1 MLIVHAANKNINR
14 NCDYS
19 AIINKYKD
27 LAFNIALKITKNE
40 QDSEEIVQD
49 SFVKVFNGLNK
60 FKNESQ
66 FSTWFYRIVYNTAI
80 SSIRHKKHIAI
91 EIDDNLTDTL
101 ENNRIECA
109 IKNLDESDRKQ
120 LIKEALAKLN
130 AIDYTILSLYYFD
143 DLSLKEIS
151 KIVEKEKNYLKVLLQ
166 RARLKLYNGL
176 SISLKKE
183 LKELI

>member
-1 MLIVHAANKNINR
+1 MTTNQNTNPTG
-14 NCDYS
+14 DYS
-19 AIINKYKD
+19 TIINKYKN

-49 SFVKVFNGLNK
+49 SFIKAFNGLNK
-60 FKNESQ
+60 FKKESQ

-80 SSIRHKKHIAI
+80 SSKRRNKQIDV
-91 EIDDNLTDTL
+91 EIDDNLTQAI
-101 ENNRIECA
+101 ENNQMESA
-109 IKNLDESDRKQ
+109 IKNLDEYDRKL
-120 LIKEALAKLN
+120 LITEALSQLN
-130 AIDYTILSLYYFD
+130 ELDYTILSLYYYEE
-143 DLSLKEIS
+143 LSLQEIS
-151 KIVEKEKNYLKVLLQ
+151 IIVGKKKNYLKVLLQ

>member
-1 MLIVHAANKNINR
+1 MLIVYAANKNINR
-14 NCDYS
+14 NCDYT
-19 AIINKYKD
+19 AIINKYKV

-49 SFVKVFNGLNK
+49 SFVKAFNGLNK
-60 FKNESQ
+60 FKNDSQ

-80 SSIRHKKHIAI
+80 SSIRHKKHITI
-91 EIDDNLTDTL
+91 EIDDHLIEAF
-101 ENNRIECA
+101 ENDQIESV
-109 IKNLDESDRKQ
+109 IKNLDENDRKM
-120 LIKEALAKLN
+120 LIAEALTKLN
-130 AIDYTILSLYYFD
+130 ELDYTILSLYYFE

-151 KIVEKEKNYLKVLLQ
+151 KIVEKEKTYLRVLLQ

>member
-1 MLIVHAANKNINR
+1 MTTNHNFNKS
-14 NCDYS
+14 CDYS
-19 AIINKYKD
+19 TIINKYKV

-49 SFVKVFNGLNK
+49 SFVKAFNGLNN
-60 FKNESQ
+60 FKNGSQ
-66 FSTWFYRIVYNTAI
+66 FSTWFYKIVYNTAI
-80 SSIRHKKHIAI
+80 SSIRHKKLCTT
-91 EIDDNLTDTL
+91 EIDDKLTATL
-101 ENNRIECA
+101 ENNQIECA
-109 IKNLDESDRKQ
+109 IKNLDEYDRKQ

-130 AIDYTILSLYYFD
+130 EIDYTILSLYYYE

-151 KIVEKEKNYLKVLLQ
+151 KIVEKDKDYLKVLLQ

-183 LKELI
+183 LKELR

>member
-1 MLIVHAANKNINR
+1 MLTNQNNNQ

-49 SFVKVFNGLNK
+49 SFVKAFKGLNK

-80 SSIRHKKHIAI
+80 SSIRHKKHIAL
-91 EIDDNLTDTL
+91 EINDKLTATL
-101 ENNRIECA
+101 EDNQVEDA
-109 IKNLDESDRKQ
+109 VKNLDEIDRKL
-120 LIKEALAKLN
+120 LITQALANLN
-130 AIDYTILSLYYFD
+130 AIDYTILSLYYYE

-151 KIVEKEKNYLKVLLQ
+151 GIVEKDKSYLKVLLQ
-166 RARLKLYNGL
+166 RARMKLYNGL
-176 SISLKKE
+176 SISLKRE

>member
-1 MLIVHAANKNINR
+1 MTTNHHFSK

-19 AIINKYKD
+19 TIINKYKV

-49 SFVKVFNGLNK
+49 SFIKAFKGLNN

-80 SSIRHKKHIAI
+80 SSIRNKKHIAI
-91 EIDDNLTDTL
+91 EFDDKLTATL
-101 ENNRIECA
+101 ENNQIECA
-109 IKNLDESDRKQ
+109 IRNLDEYDRKQ

-130 AIDYTILSLYYFD
+130 EIDYTILSLYYYE

-151 KIVEKEKNYLKVLLQ
+151 KIVEKEKDYLKVLLQ

-183 LKELI
+183 LKELR

>member
-1 MLIVHAANKNINR
+1 MLANQNSNQ

-19 AIINKYKD
+19 AIINKYKG

-40 QDSEEIVQD
+40 LDSEEIVQD
-49 SFVKVFNGLNK
+49 SFVKAFRGLSN
-60 FKNESQ
+60 FKNQSQ

-91 EIDDNLTDTL
+91 EINDKLTSTL
-101 ENNRIECA
+101 ENNQVEGA
-109 IKNLDESDRKQ
+109 IKNLDEWDRKQ

-130 AIDYTILSLYYFD
+130 AIDYTILSLYYYE

-151 KIVEKEKNYLKVLLQ
+151 KIVGKDKNYLKVLLQ
-166 RARLKLYNGL
+166 RARVKLYDGL
-176 SISLKKE
+176 SNSLIRE

>member
-1 MLIVHAANKNINR
+1 MAANQNSNQ

-49 SFVKVFNGLNK
+49 SFVKAFKGLNN

-80 SSIRHKKHIAI
+80 SSIRHKKLISI
-91 EIDDNLTDTL
+91 EIDEKLTGSL
-101 ENNRIECA
+101 ENNQIESA
-109 IKNLDESDRKQ
+109 IKNLDENDRKQ
-120 LIKEALAKLN
+120 LINEALAKLN
-130 AIDYTILSLYYFD
+130 AIDYTILSLYYYE

-151 KIVEKEKNYLKVLLQ
+151 KIVEKDKNYLKVLLQ

-176 SISLKKE
+176 TVSLKEE

>member
-1 MLIVHAANKNINR
+1 MTTNHNFNK

-49 SFVKVFNGLNK
+49 SFVKAFKGLNN

-80 SSIRHKKHIAI
+80 SSIRHKKHISI
-91 EIDDNLTDTL
+91 EIDEKLTASL
-101 ENNRIECA
+101 ENNQIESA
-109 IKNLDESDRKQ
+109 INNLNENDRKQ
-120 LIKEALAKLN
+120 LINEALAKLN
-130 AIDYTILSLYYFD
+130 AIDYTILSLYYYE

-151 KIVEKEKNYLKVLLQ
+151 KIVEKDKNYSKVLLQ

>member
-1 MLIVHAANKNINR
+1 
-14 NCDYS
+14 
-19 AIINKYKD
+19 
-27 LAFNIALKITKNE
+27 
-40 QDSEEIVQD
+40 
-49 SFVKVFNGLNK
+49 LNK

-80 SSIRHKKHIAI
+80 SSIRQKKHITT

-101 ENNRIECA
+101 ENNQIECA
-109 IKNLDESDRKQ
+109 INNLEEYDRKQ
-120 LIKEALAKLN
+120 LIKEALSKLSEL
-130 AIDYTILSLYYFD
+130 DYTILSLYYYE
-143 DLSLKEIS
+143 DLSLNEIS
-151 KIVEKEKNYLKVLLQ
+151 KIVDKRKNYLKVLLQ

>member
-1 MLIVHAANKNINR
+1 MTTNQNSNQ

-19 AIINKYKD
+19 KIINKYKD

-49 SFVKVFNGLNK
+49 SFVKAFKGFDK

-80 SSIRHKKHIAI
+80 SSVRHKKHIT
-91 EIDDNLTDTL
+91 EEVDDNLTDAL
-101 ENNRIECA
+101 ENNQIEGA
-109 IKNLDESDRKQ
+109 VNDLDVFDRNR
-120 LIKEALAKLN
+120 LISEALSKLN
-130 AIDYTILSLYYFD
+130 ELDYTILSLYYYE

-151 KIVEKEKNYLKVLLQ
+151 KIVEKKKNYLKVLLQ

-176 SISLKKE
+176 SVSLKKE